1 MSAAHA
7 ILFAALLL
15 AAWTDLRR
23 RVIPNWITYPALA
36 ACLTIAFLRDGS
48 EGFFNSLLGTA
59 ICGGLLLLAWL
70 AGALGGGDVKLAA
83 LIGATFGWADGLY
96 ALMWT
101 FTLAAICM
109 LSLTIWTDGATGVW
123 RALRP
128 QRLPDDGTTTTLPP
142 EARPLYLAPAALIA
156 AILITWPT

>member
-23 RVIPNWITYPALA
+23 RVIPNWITYPAIMASLA
-36 ACLTIAFLRDGS
+36 LAVLRLGL
-48 EGFFNSLLGTA
+48 EGLVDSLLGA
-59 ICGGLLLLAWL
+59 AVCGGLLFLAWL

-101 FTLAAICM
+101 FTLAAVCM
-109 LSLTIWTDGATGVW
+109 LSLTIWTDGPKGIW

-128 QRLPDDGTTTTLPP
+128 QRLPDDETSTLPQNT
-142 EARPLYLAPAALIA
+142 RPLYLAPAALIA
-156 AILITWPT
+156 VILMTWPA

>member
-36 ACLTIAFLRDGS
+36 ACLAIAFVQGGSDGLI
-48 EGFFNSLLGTA
+48 NSLLGA
-59 ICGGLLLLAWL
+59 VICGGLLLLAWL

-101 FTLAAICM
+101 FTLAAVCM
-109 LSLTIWTDGATGVW
+109 LSVTIWSDGATGVW
-123 RALRP
+123 RAMRP
-128 QRLPDDGTTTTLPP
+128 QRLPDDATAAIPQNV
-142 EARPLYLAPAALIA
+142 RPLYLAPAALVA
-156 AILITWPT
+156 AVLITWPR

>member
-23 RVIPNWITYPALA
+23 HLIPNWITYPALA
-36 ACLTIAFLRDGS
+36 ASLALAFVRFGV
-48 EGFFNSLLGTA
+48 EGLIGSLLGA
-59 ICGGLLLLAWL
+59 AVCGGLLLLAWL

-109 LSLTIWTDGATGVW
+109 LSLTIWTDGPIGVW

-128 QRLPDDGTTTTLPP
+128 QRLADDGAAPP
-142 EARPLYLAPAALIA
+142 HSPRPLYLAPAALVA
-156 AILITWPT
+156 ALLITWPI

>member
-7 ILFAALLL
+7 TLFAALLL
-15 AAWTDLRR
+15 AAWTDVRR

-36 ACLTIAFLRDGS
+36 ACLAIAFFLDGS
-48 EGFFNSLLGTA
+48 DGVISSLLGA
-59 ICGGLLLLAWL
+59 LVCGGLLLFAWL

-101 FTLAAICM
+101 FTLAAVCM
-109 LSLTIWTDGATGVW
+109 LSLTIWTDGAGGVW

-128 QRLPDDGTTTTLPP
+128 QRLPDDGTKTLPQN
-142 EARPLYLAPAALIA
+142 ARPLYLAPAALVA
-156 AILITWPT
+156 AVLITWPR